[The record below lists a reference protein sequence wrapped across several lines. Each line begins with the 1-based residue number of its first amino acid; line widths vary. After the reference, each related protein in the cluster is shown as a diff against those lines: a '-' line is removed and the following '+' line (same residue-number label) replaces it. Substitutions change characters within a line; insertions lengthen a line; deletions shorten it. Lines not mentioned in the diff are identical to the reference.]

1 MHAPLALLP
10 DWLNAEWLLAFFG
23 DYALYGVLAIVFA
36 ECGLLIGVVFPGD
49 SLLFAFGM
57 LTASGVISQSI
68 WVSTP
73 LITAAAIVGNLTG
86 YWLGAAVGPKL
97 FTRDS
102 RFFKLDYVDRT
113 SAFFERHGNRA
124 IVLARFVPIVRTVI
138 TALAGVGGMDRRR
151 FFIYSSIGGVI
162 WGAGATLAGFL
173 LGNVP
178 VVKENFELTLILI
191 VLVSFIP
198 IIIEF
203 LRTRSEKPQ
212 S

>member
-10 DWLNAEWLLAFFG
+10 DWLNAEWLIAFFG
-23 DYALYGVLAIVFA
+23 EYALYGVIAIIFA
-36 ECGLLIGVVFPGD
+36 ECGLLIGVIFPGD

-57 LTASGVISQSI
+57 LTATGVITQSV

-73 LITAAAIVGNLTG
+73 LITLAAILGNLTG
-86 YWLGAAVGPKL
+86 YWIGASVGPKL

-102 RFFKLDYVDRT
+102 RFFKLEYVDRT
-113 SAFFERHGNRA
+113 SDFFERYGNRA

-151 FFIYSSIGGVI
+151 FFVYSTIGGVI
-162 WGAGATLAGFL
+162 WGAGATLAGYL

-178 VVKENFELTLILI
+178 VVKDNFELTLILI
-191 VLVSFIP
+191 VAVSFIP
-198 IIIEF
+198 IIFEYF
-203 LRTRSEKPQ
+203 RARRES
-212 S
+212 